1 MQCKAIEKAIEHPFF
16 LIQGP
21 PGKECTVLKYFSI
34 TTNNIG
40 TGKSETGAHLAY
52 VFALTNRKLKANK
65 CVLYC
70 GPSNKAVDVVLGR
83 LMAIVSFIS
92 FLFSCSKT

>member
-1 MQCKAIEKAIEHPFF
+1 MQCEAITKAIKHPFF

-21 PGKECTVLKYFSI
+21 PGKGTLCYYCMLLLL
-34 TTNNIG
+34 NNTG

-52 VFALTNRKLKANK
+52 VFAMTNRQQKADK

-70 GPSNKAVDVVLGR
+70 GPSNKAVDVVLGK
-83 LMAIVSFIS
+83 
-92 FLFSCSKT
+92 C